1 MMSSEF
7 HQTKMGARF
16 FDQQLPELTR
26 ALGRLADTL
35 AGAAGPGPSLGAVCP
50 PEFFRALMDGDWD
63 VFQEL
68 STPTSTQYREKH
80 MKTRELEERLRAIL
94 GEQDRP
100 LVEQYQ
106 AALMAE
112 EPEELEHA
120 FLVGYQTA
128 VKLILMGTTPINTLL
143 QRRKEPEP

>member
-1 MMSSEF
+1 MSSEF
-7 HQTKMGARF
+7 HQTQMGTRF
-16 FDQQLPELTR
+16 FNKQLPELTR

-35 AGAAGPGPSLGAVCP
+35 ASVTGPRTSLESTCT
-50 PEFFRALMDGDWD
+50 PEFFRAIMDGEWD

-68 STPTSTQYREKH
+68 STPAGSQYREKH
-80 MKTRELEERLRAIL
+80 EKVLALEEQLRAML

-100 LVEQYQ
+100 LLEQYQ
-106 AALMAE
+106 EALMAE

-128 VKLILMGTTPINTLL
+128 MKLILMGVTPITTIA
-143 QRRKEPEP
+143 QQRKEQDS